1 MRKFL
6 NQKENDMAT
15 VRFSKELQDAIL
27 NNARIVFNK
36 QREDAD
42 NNRPSDEWGDKIYNT
57 LFGEHTAVLNAVP
70 PYFFN
75 MVDKIKVEHIG
86 TLPVNLEFKL
96 NSKRPMPHE
105 FPDTELAKKSGYYG
119 NDIHLKDNLTW
130 GEFHADVTRWKQSIK
145 AVEEKRTAFIMQV
158 KKIIEA
164 HATLAPALKVWP
176 PLWDLVPEN
185 YKEKHRE
192 VKEREKKEVSLE
204 GVDLSSLTS
213 IVVANKLTR

>member
-1 MRKFL
+1 
-6 NQKENDMAT
+6 MAT
-15 VRFSKELQDAIL
+15 VRFSKELQEEIL
-27 NNARIVFNK
+27 KNARGVFGRQIEEAN
-36 QREDAD
+36 
-42 NNRPSDEWGDKIYNT
+42 NNRPSHEWGDKIYDT

-75 MVDKIKVEHIG
+75 MVEKIKIEHIG
-86 TLPVNLEFKL
+86 SLQVNLEFKL

-119 NDIHLKDNLTW
+119 NDIHLKENLAW
-130 GEFHADVTRWKQSIK
+130 GEFHAEVVRWKQGIR
-145 AVEEKRTAFIMQV
+145 AVEEKRTAFVAQV
-158 KKIIEA
+158 KKIIET

>member
-1 MRKFL
+1 
-6 NQKENDMAT
+6 MAT

-42 NNRPSDEWGDKIYNT
+42 NNRPSHEWGDKIYDT

-75 MVDKIKVEHIG
+75 MADRIKVEHIG
-86 TLPVNLEFKL
+86 TLQVALEFKF
-96 NSKRPMPHE
+96 NSPKPIPHT

-119 NDIHLKDNLTW
+119 HDIHLKDHLAW
-130 GEFHADVTRWKQSIK
+130 GEFHAEVVRWKQGIK

-164 HATLAPALKVWP
+164 HATLAPTLKMWP
-176 PLWDLVPEN
+176 PLWDLVPEE
-185 YKEKHRE
+185 YKNRHRE
-192 VKEREKKEVSLE
+192 VKEREKKEVQLD